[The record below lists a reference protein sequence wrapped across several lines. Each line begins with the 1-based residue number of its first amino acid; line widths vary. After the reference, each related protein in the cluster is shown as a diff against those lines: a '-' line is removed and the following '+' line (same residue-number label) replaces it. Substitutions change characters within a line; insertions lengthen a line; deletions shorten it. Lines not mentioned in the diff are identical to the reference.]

1 MPHGTA
7 PRAGHRTEPQHGT
20 AGGQEPGAVGG
31 KGFAWGQCL
40 PGRLHCGGGTAAAPV
55 RVLRGCAAPPPP
67 PCRTAEGILHYNGF
81 EGVNA
86 FTDSG
91 AALAACW
98 GFPALL

>member
-55 RVLRGCAAPPPP
+55 RVLRGCAVPPPLP
-67 PCRTAEGILHYNGF
+67 VGLQKGF
-81 EGVNA
+81 CTTMDLKE
-86 FTDSG
+86 
-91 AALAACW
+91 
-98 GFPALL
+98 